1 MVVDLI
7 PRCERWSEFLPLNQ
21 SGPRRYPPCAA
32 SHPNENTL
40 QLTYCVCIAG
50 RAHNFKSLEDTR
62 QGMVNKFDDQ
72 LKRNEEM
79 ISELW
84 KKEKDTAQKLD
95 EQRDNLRALMQALE
109 TLKSDKVS
117 NLHLFILYFVLVHQP
132 DLISWQLIHKN
143 HE

>member
-1 MVVDLI
+1 
-7 PRCERWSEFLPLNQ
+7 
-21 SGPRRYPPCAA
+21 
-32 SHPNENTL
+32 
-40 QLTYCVCIAG
+40 
-50 RAHNFKSLEDTR
+50 
-62 QGMVNKFDDQ
+62 MVNKFDDQ

-117 NLHLFILYFVLVHQP
+117 NLHLYCILF
-132 DLISWQLIHKN
+132 
-143 HE
+143 